1 MTDTP
6 LNFLSIDRHWF
17 LTWTT
22 YGSWLPG
29 DQRGFV
35 GTERVASQVRRIN
48 NQPNTQPS
56 KPNARLAQFAAR
68 QLKAPVVLLQVDQA
82 HDLLDQFQET
92 VTHRQWLL
100 IAVGVMRTHLHV
112 VVGVTGDPDPDG
124 ILRDFKSYGSRK
136 LNRSYRSPASET
148 WWTESGS
155 KRKLSNAASVE
166 AAVNY
171 VRQQPNPFLIWTREH
186 GVVFDAKTMNVKA
199 DNNTRDGERG
209 GGARTRDGERGG
221 VSPPVVLESRR
232 TPDSMKPGG

>member
-1 MTDTP
+1 MPDTP

-29 DQRGFV
+29 DERGFV
-35 GTERVASQVRRIN
+35 GTERVAPHLRQIN
-48 NQPNTQPS
+48 NQPHTQPS
-56 KPNARLAQFAAR
+56 KPNTQLAQFSKR
-68 QLKAPVVLLQVDQA
+68 QLKAPVILLDVDQA
-82 HDLLDQFQET
+82 HDLFEQFQET

-100 IAVGVMRTHLHV
+100 VAVGVMRTHLHV

-136 LNRSYRSPASET
+136 LNRNYGLPASET

-155 KRKLSNAASVE
+155 KRKLTNAASVE

-171 VRQQPNPFLIWTREH
+171 VRQQPNPLLIWTREQ
-186 GVVFDAKTMNVKA
+186 GVVFDARTMTVEDHNS
-199 DNNTRDGERG
+199 N
-209 GGARTRDGERGG
+209 TRDGERGG
-221 VSPPVVLESRR
+221 VSPPVVLE
-232 TPDSMKPGG
+232 PPPKDDSMRAK